1 MKALIKILVVA
12 TLFGS
17 STVFASYMSA
27 GKASCPYAS
36 MINAKDTAFKP
47 ANLNTTGRTANGNNG
62 QQAGWTQ

>member
-17 STVFASYMSA
+17 STVFASSMSA
-27 GKASCPYAS
+27 GKASCPLANS
-36 MINAKDTAFKP
+36 MFAKDTAFKP
-47 ANLNTTGRTANGNNG
+47 ANSNLPGRTATGSNG